1 MAVLI
6 KNRQNSISFDS
17 SMDRIANSVIE
28 AAFAGEGFP
37 YGYELGVLLV
47 DNKTIATLNKEYR
60 GVDAVTD
67 VLSFSM
73 LEEEEF
79 LDFNEN
85 DEILAGDIIISME
98 KVAEQA
104 EEYGHSYKRE
114 FAYLLL
120 HGVLHILGYTHDGD
134 EDTRRMRKR
143 EKEILNS
150 LGLTRR

>member
-37 YGYELGVLLV
+37 YDYELGVLLV